1 LADENK
7 IVASLYD
14 MIHPGDD
21 TFAKC
26 LVCLLIIGADKS
38 KINFNL
44 STYREELDDHFV

>member
-1 LADENK
+1 MDKKILRKLKNVTAQYPIIADENK

-26 LVCLLIIGADKS
+26 VLFCLL
-38 KINFNL
+38 
-44 STYREELDDHFV
+44 